1 MCWHTIVSDIQYVS
15 LTIWDSSASLTL
27 QPQRRPKAGP
37 IVEAPA
43 LLHFGRAP
51 AHQLAASHHLVARGT
66 ALAVIHRHLPALHAL
81 TTRTCHPDPLLKT
94 QLLTAGMK
102 GEKGEEKEAEREGG
116 DGGMGREE
124 ERRPFKEARLME
136 VMIQREKRWN
146 WGKWVRDEVYRVC
159 WQREPRHIQ
168 TQGEREKRDAVNTYF
183 PSEIE
188 KSSECRHRAAFCLI
202 LQPKHHLTSDR
213 HAQNIRTQLPSHQNK
228 PSVLHPEMLQSST
241 RSLDKIYSRILRSK
255 QS

>member
-1 MCWHTIVSDIQYVS
+1 MCWHIIVSDIQYVS

-202 LQPKHHLTSDR
+202 LQPKHHLTSNP